1 MNMVAIVKHSIA
13 YLNILQWKCSL
24 TDLRGKKKYL
34 WEMMDMCN

>member
-24 TDLRGKKKYL
+24 TDLRGEKKVSVGDDGYV
-34 WEMMDMCN
+34 